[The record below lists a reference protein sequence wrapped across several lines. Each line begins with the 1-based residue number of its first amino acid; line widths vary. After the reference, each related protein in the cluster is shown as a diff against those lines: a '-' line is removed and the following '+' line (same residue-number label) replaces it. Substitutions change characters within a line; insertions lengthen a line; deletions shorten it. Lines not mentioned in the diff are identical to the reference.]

1 MCPHEP
7 CVASI
12 LMFPF
17 KSKDVWLMSFARLI
31 DVLSEKKDIC
41 VSPLSLLA
49 RVVLVEVTGEKHQGI
64 LKSLSMWEDEEHI
77 QEGCQ

>member
-1 MCPHEP
+1 MCPYEP

-17 KSKDVWLMSFARLI
+17 KSKDVWLTSSARLI
-31 DVLSEKKDIC
+31 DVLSEKKDIY
-41 VSPLSLLA
+41 VSPLSLK
-49 RVVLVEVTGEKHQGI
+49 G
-64 LKSLSMWEDEEHI
+64 LSMWENEKHI